1 MKRENHIKIALCL
14 NTSLSLEKV
23 KEMGESLMAKKL
35 DFEVRDLC
43 LGLNLCSANY
53 WLNDSGQVVKF
64 SKLNVL
70 ISKLGIITASI

>member
-1 MKRENHIKIALCL
+1 
-14 NTSLSLEKV
+14 
-23 KEMGESLMAKKL
+23 MGESLMAKKL